1 MDLLTIM
8 WINVSTYLNTIQ
20 LDYNKKANMTEDK
33 KFHCPR
39 CGVSMSLKANMTSHL
54 KNRTLCEAKVAD
66 ITREDA
72 LKMFEVTRK
81 LPCIECQYCKKT
93 VTKKS
98 YTRHLLTCRNKPS
111 SSTTTASSS
120 SSSTVTN
127 DVLLERL
134 DRIEAMFNG
143 LQQHGSTYNTFN
155 NVVNNTLNITIK
167 PYGSE
172 TMTHLTSEF
181 LSHCLHNP
189 TKGITK
195 LIENIHYN
203 ADVPENYNLKFKSNK
218 NGTFEKYMDEQ
229 WIECDASNT
238 LDELIR
244 KGYRVL
250 SKHYDD
256 NYRDKPEYDED
267 DLKREAI
274 EMFRFLADTTSVKYC
289 SVKRDMRLLVKNKT
303 VYVIAPPNN
312 GVEPMEGDGHEDV
325 GEGDVDQDGDV
336 ETESLVED
344 TTSTE

>member
-1 MDLLTIM
+1 
-8 WINVSTYLNTIQ
+8 
-20 LDYNKKANMTEDK
+20 
-33 KFHCPR
+33 
-39 CGVSMSLKANMTSHL
+39 MSLKANMTSHL
-54 KNRTLCEAKVAD
+54 KNITLCEAKVSH

-81 LPCIECQYCKKT
+81 LPSIECHFCKKI

-98 YTRHLLTCRNKPS
+98 YTRHLTTCRNKPS
-111 SSTTTASSS
+111 SSI
-120 SSSTVTN
+120 SSTVTN

-134 DRIEAMFNG
+134 NRIEAMFNG
-143 LQQHGSTYNTFN
+143 MQQQHSITYNTYN
-155 NVVNNTLNITIK
+155 NNTLNISVK

-181 LSHCLHNP
+181 LSHCLENP
-189 TKGITK
+189 SKGITK

-203 ADVPENYNLKFKSNK
+203 ADVPENYNLRFKSNK

-229 WIECDASNT
+229 WIECDSSNT

-256 NYRDKPEYDED
+256 NYRGKPEYDED
-267 DLKREAI
+267 DFKREAI
-274 EMFRFLADTTSVKYC
+274 EMFRFLADTTSLKYC

-303 VYVIAPPNN
+303 VYVIAPPSN
-312 GVEPMEGDGHEDV
+312 GGEHDDIVEGDLDHNGY
-325 GEGDVDQDGDV
+325 V
-336 ETESLVED
+336 ETESLVEYTMMD
-344 TTSTE
+344 TTST